1 MQQQQSIRRLFS
13 FFASLPPNAVR
24 WRHTAALRTAGL
36 VASLTLLPAL
46 PTSAQ
51 ARLENFDAL
60 ECTSSSPIPP
70 GTGGLNWGSLYCMN
84 TTNQTGSISGF
95 KGGTTSPPIVGYNFQ
110 SEATVLTRSGGG
122 LFSLTSGQFSGVWRD
137 GLTVTIVGSRAGS
150 PAGTVTAVVNAG
162 QPQLVDLS
170 SLANVDSVTIS
181 GAGGTAHPGYWG
193 TLPMFTLDDLSY
205 TLGGLFPITVTPAA
219 NGTVTCTP
227 NPVPEGDNAT
237 CTATPAAGFR
247 LASFTGCAQVGT
259 GNTCTLT
266 NVTAPATV
274 SATFAAAP
282 VAVTTLHEWALMLL
296 GLGAAGLGVRRLHR
310 LT

>member
-1 MQQQQSIRRLFS
+1 MHQLLGCLPGQLG
-13 FFASLPPNAVR
+13 FAAVFYDQMGHLAHGAGNVLGAKGGQAGGGGQLP
-24 WRHTAALRTAGL
+24 GL
-36 VASLTLLPAL
+36 V
-46 PTSAQ
+46 
-51 ARLENFDAL
+51 FH
-60 ECTSSSPIPP
+60 
-70 GTGGLNWGSLYCMN
+70 
-84 TTNQTGSISGF
+84 
-95 KGGTTSPPIVGYNFQ
+95 
-110 SEATVLTRSGGG
+110 GGG
-122 LFSLTSGQFSGVWRD
+122 D
-137 GLTVTIVGSRAGS
+137 
-150 PAGTVTAVVNAG
+150 VTAVVNAG